1 MRSLLDTNILVYTDA
16 TDDPV
21 KQRRAIDTLKTYAA
35 ATTAVVSTQVLQEFA
50 NLALR
55 KLRLPPDLIRQRLAF
70 YSRFDVMPATPELI
84 AAALDL
90 HVLRGLSF
98 CDALIIQAAIV
109 SGCRQWLSQDM
120 QHGASFGQVRIVN
133 PFLVL

>member
-50 NLALR
+50 NPVLR
-55 KLRLPPDLIRQRLAF
+55 KLRLPPDLIRQRLTF
-70 YSRFDVMPATPELI
+70 
-84 AAALDL
+84 
-90 HVLRGLSF
+90 
-98 CDALIIQAAIV
+98 
-109 SGCRQWLSQDM
+109 
-120 QHGASFGQVRIVN
+120 
-133 PFLVL
+133 